1 MNSGRGSIRRKPSI
15 YAAVTRSDHLLDYTI
30 QITSNHKRFP
40 KHLRYQLSDKL
51 VTLASKVSAKL
62 RSAAQLR
69 PNTLK
74 ATKKIGKYLDKA
86 MDKLSEYESLFI
98 LAKRYCNPG
107 NVTYWSSVY
116 SGLQSSILEW
126 ITYNNA
132 CARKIRYK
140 ESKNETQSERSGD
153 SSTRTID
160 AYMTIESQL
169 SRLEFL
175 EYTGFHADNPKL
187 SIQEIYG

>member
-51 VTLASKVSAKL
+51 VTIASKVSAKL

-69 PNTLK
+69 PNALK
-74 ATKKIGKYLDKA
+74 ATKKIWKYLDKA

-107 NVTYWSSVY
+107 NVTYWSSIY
-116 SGLQSSILEW
+116 SDLQSSILEW
-126 ITYNNA
+126 ITCNNT

-140 ESKNETQSERSGD
+140 D
-153 SSTRTID
+153 
-160 AYMTIESQL
+160 
-169 SRLEFL
+169 
-175 EYTGFHADNPKL
+175 PKVKRK
-187 SIQEIYG
+187 